1 MKRTRKKWTAVGL
14 IVSLILIGAYIYLY
28 TAHLDIELIPDP
40 NLSRGVTN
48 FYVYNGTK
56 TIKYSIWNR
65 EIEKWLIEKI
75 NDAERDKYKLRQEIE
90 SLKEENQTLRSA
102 LADKQITSSG
112 DSSKEDGDE

>member
-1 MKRTRKKWTAVGL
+1 MEK
-14 IVSLILIGAYIYLY
+14 S
-28 TAHLDIELIPDP
+28 
-40 NLSRGVTN
+40 
-48 FYVYNGTK
+48 
-56 TIKYSIWNR
+56 
-65 EIEKWLIEKI
+65 IEKITEKKLEGYHFQDHNFQAAGEIMVKITLSEYRDLVITAALTNEKI